1 MGTVILTIWKVSLW
15 LFWFFAAI
23 LYMRMSPFLSLGGSE
38 RPSQGLRPNT
48 SARHYTWDKTSWAL
62 FLFACTPH
70 ILYFLYSAYG
80 FRLDVQVTVHSFQ
93 YIHSTDSFLKF
104 IMTFCAVFLCM
115 DWTYIFVNIITH
127 FRVDVQWF
135 MLLFPF
141 FKTYSTEVLPRFHF
155 GYSLSAQKCN
165 SAKKTRLRVRINF

>member
-93 YIHSTDSFLKF
+93 YIQYRLIFKIYYYVLRSFSLHGLD
-104 IMTFCAVFLCM
+104 IYFCEHYYSFSSRCSMVHVAVS
-115 DWTYIFVNIITH
+115 IFQNLQY
-127 FRVDVQWF
+127 RSAAALPLW
-135 MLLFPF
+135 LL
-141 FKTYSTEVLPRFHF
+141 SI
-155 GYSLSAQKCN
+155 
-165 SAKKTRLRVRINF
+165 SAKVQQCEKNAIASADKF

>member
-1 MGTVILTIWKVSLW
+1 MFKLQFT
-15 LFWFFAAI
+15 LF
-23 LYMRMSPFLSLGGSE
+23 
-38 RPSQGLRPNT
+38 NT
-48 SARHYTWDKTSWAL
+48 Y
-62 FLFACTPH
+62 
-70 ILYFLYSAYG
+70 
-80 FRLDVQVTVHSFQ
+80 
-93 YIHSTDSFLKF
+93 STDSFLKF
-104 IMTFCAVFLCM
+104 IITFCAVFLCM

-165 SAKKTRLRVRINF
+165 SAKKTRLRVRINFKNLETCYAFIVIKIRRQIKIYTQRLIFPCILPWRSRCRLFLDRNVVESRHSACAPKGILRQ